1 MIEFLKKLFSK
12 ENAPSTSETDGLD
25 QAQREAIIDL
35 LLIATYS
42 DDYVDVNE
50 TRILDKTI
58 ERFNWNSDTPI
69 DDYVQSVEARVKEAR
84 SSQSST
90 SELLGDIS
98 DRLRTQEGR
107 YRALNLCNVLLYSDT
122 DLLSAEV
129 DFLRK
134 ASKVF
139 GLKR

>member
-1 MIEFLKKLFSK
+1 MIDFLKKLFFS
-12 ENAPSTSETDGLD
+12 ENASGAPKDDGLD

-58 ERFNWNSDTPI
+58 ERFNWNSDTSI
-69 DDYVQSVEARVKEAR
+69 DDYVQSVEAKVKEAR

-90 SELLGDIS
+90 SKLLSNIS
-98 DRLRTQEGR
+98 DRLKTGEGR
-107 YRALNLCNVLLYSDT
+107 YRALNLCNVLLYSDS
-122 DLLSAEV
+122 DLLGAEV
-129 DFLRK
+129 DFLKNVSK
-134 ASKVF
+134 AF